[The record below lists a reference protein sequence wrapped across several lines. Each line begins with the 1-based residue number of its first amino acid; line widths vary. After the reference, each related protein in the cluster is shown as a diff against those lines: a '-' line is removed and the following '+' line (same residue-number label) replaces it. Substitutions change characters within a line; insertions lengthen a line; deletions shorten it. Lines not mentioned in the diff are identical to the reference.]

1 MYQLT
6 SIQPQYINI
15 LTVISTSFF
24 LHVCDQQEALSRII
38 STLANK
44 CEELQHF
51 LESVNKT
58 LTGLQVSS

>member
-1 MYQLT
+1 MY
-6 SIQPQYINI
+6 
-15 LTVISTSFF
+15 TVLYKHFNCYFNLFF
-24 LHVCDQQEALSRII
+24 NVCDQQEALSRII